1 VIGGVS
7 LPSEQ
12 RHNERHTMKKFIALA
27 LVTVGVTVSARAQWI
42 VYDPANTVQPVINTA
57 QEIAKYI
64 EIINNQ
70 VQQIQALTDQLN
82 EFKHYESLFGDP
94 KAVLLTTVQPLVY
107 DLRKT
112 EVGETL
118 TALEG
123 AVDAGEAML
132 YNASGLFTNIG
143 TTFATPN
150 GATVTRRETPYLPVA
165 AVQKTT
171 EDFLSVS
178 TDATARRIALKEE
191 IARTTTALK
200 SATTDAEVQKLTGV
214 LIGLSSALNNTDY
227 EINQATAS
235 ALVQDVANRNDAQRQ
250 IEAKKEQQHAE
261 FTEAVQKY
269 GQTFRLM
276 NAPTA
281 FPTP

>member
-1 VIGGVS
+1 
-7 LPSEQ
+7 
-12 RHNERHTMKKFIALA
+12 MKKFIALA
-27 LVTVGVTVSARAQWI
+27 LVTLGVTVSARAQW
-42 VYDPANTVQPVINTA
+42 VVFDPTAQIQSIINTA
-57 QEIAKYI
+57 QEVAQFVTMIQ
-64 EIINNQ
+64 NQ
-70 VQQIQALTDQLN
+70 VQQIQSLTDQLN
-82 EFKHYESLFGDP
+82 EFKKYESLFGDP
-94 KAVLLTTVQPLVY
+94 RAVALATVQPLIT

-112 EVGETL
+112 ELGQTL
-118 TALEG
+118 TTIEAT
-123 AVDAGEAML
+123 VNAGQAMV
-132 YNASGLFTNIG
+132 YNASGLFQSVG
-143 TTFATPN
+143 TTFTTPN
-150 GATVTRRETPYLPVA
+150 GTTVTRREAPYLPVA

-171 EDFLSVS
+171 DNFLSVS

-200 SATTDAEVQKLTGV
+200 NATTDAEVQKLTGV

-235 ALVQDVANRNDAQRQ
+235 ALVQDVANRNESQRQ

>member
-1 VIGGVS
+1 
-7 LPSEQ
+7 
-12 RHNERHTMKKFIALA
+12 MKKLIALA
-27 LVTVGVTVSARAQWI
+27 LVLFGLSIPARAQWV
-42 VYDPANTVQPVINTA
+42 VYDPVNNVQQILA
-57 QEIAKYI
+57 AAAEIAKFV
-64 EIINNQ
+64 EMINNQ
-70 VQQIQALTDQLN
+70 VQQIQALNDQLD

-94 KAVLLTTVQPLVY
+94 KAVLLSTVQPLVN

-112 EVGETL
+112 ELGQTL

-123 AVDAGEAML
+123 AVDAGQAML
-132 YNASGLFTNIG
+132 YDANGLFTSIG
-143 TTFATPN
+143 TTFNTPN
-150 GATVTRRETPYLPVA
+150 GATVTRREAPYLPVA

-171 EDFLSVS
+171 DNFLSVS
-178 TDATARRIALKEE
+178 SDATARRIALKEE

-200 SATTDAEVQKLTGV
+200 TAPTDADVQKLTGV

-227 EINQATAS
+227 EINQATTA
-235 ALVQDVANRNDAQRQ
+235 AVVQDIANRNDSQRQ

-261 FTEAVQKY
+261 FTEAMQKY
-269 GQTFRLM
+269 GQKFRLM

>member
-1 VIGGVS
+1 
-7 LPSEQ
+7 
-12 RHNERHTMKKFIALA
+12 MKKLIAITASIGFA
-27 LVTVGVTVSARAQWI
+27 LTSVQAFTVFDPTVNATIKLQ
-42 VYDPANTVQPVINTA
+42 TA
-57 QEIAKYI
+57 QEIAKFVQM
-64 EIINNQ
+64 INNQ
-70 VQQIQALTDQLN
+70 VQQIRTLTDQLN
-82 EFKHYESLFGDP
+82 EFKHYEELFGDP
-94 KAVLLTTVQPLVY
+94 KAVLLTTVQPLIG

-112 EVGETL
+112 ELGQTL
-118 TALEG
+118 TTLEST
-123 AVDAGEAML
+123 VNAGQAML
-132 YNASGLFTNIG
+132 YNANGLFTSIG
-143 TTFATPN
+143 TTFTTPN
-150 GATVTRRETPYLPVA
+150 GQTVTRLQAPYRPVA

-171 EDFLSVS
+171 DNYLSVS

-191 IARTTTALK
+191 IARTTEALK
-200 SATTDAEVQKLTGV
+200 AAKTDAGVQKLTGV

>member
-1 VIGGVS
+1 
-7 LPSEQ
+7 
-12 RHNERHTMKKFIALA
+12 MKKLIALT
-27 LVTVGVTVSARAQWI
+27 LVTLGLASSARAQWI
-42 VYDPANTVQPVINTA
+42 VYDPVNNMQQILSAA
-57 QEIAKYI
+57 EEIAKFV
-64 EIINNQ
+64 EVVNNQ
-70 VQQIQALTDQLN
+70 VQQIRTLDNQLS
-82 EFKHYESLFGDP
+82 EFKNYAREFGIP
-94 KAVLLTTVQPLVY
+94 SSVVLNTVQPLVT

-112 EVGETL
+112 ELGQTL
-118 TALEG
+118 TALED
-123 AVDAGEAML
+123 AVDAGQAML
-132 YNASGLFTNIG
+132 YDANGLFNSIG
-143 TTFATPN
+143 TTFTTPN
-150 GATVTRRETPYLPVA
+150 GATVTRREAPYLPVA

-171 EDFLSVS
+171 ANFLSVS
-178 TDATARRIALKEE
+178 TDAMARRVAVKEE

-200 SATTDAEVQKLTGV
+200 NATTDAEVQKLTGV
-214 LIGLSSALNNTDY
+214 LIGLNAALNNTDY

-235 ALVQDVANRNDAQRQ
+235 ALVQDVANRNEAQRQ

>member
-1 VIGGVS
+1 MIGGVS
-7 LPSEQ
+7 LPI
-12 RHNERHTMKKFIALA
+12 RKHNERHTMKRLIALT
-27 LVTVGVTVSARAQWI
+27 LVTLGITVSARAQWV
-42 VYDPANTVQPVINTA
+42 VYDPANTIQSVINTA
-57 QEIAKYI
+57 QEIAKYVEMI
-64 EIINNQ
+64 QNQ
-70 VQQIQALTDQLN
+70 IQQIQALEDQLN

-94 KAVLLTTVQPLVY
+94 KAVLLTTVQPLVT

-112 EVGETL
+112 ELGQTL

-132 YNASGLFTNIG
+132 YDANGLFTSIG
-143 TTFATPN
+143 TTFNTPN
-150 GATVTRRETPYLPVA
+150 GKEVTRLEAPYLPVA

-171 EDFLSVS
+171 DNFLSVS

-250 IEAKKEQQHAE
+250 VQAKKEQQHAE